1 MHGTTAERL
10 PSGQRTLAA
19 EEPLARSAE
28 KTWPLGT
35 SILLMAGISVLLW
48 SAIYLIARAFL

>member
-1 MHGTTAERL
+1 MHGTTVESL
-10 PSGQRTLAA
+10 PLGQRTLAA

-35 SILLMAGISVLLW
+35 SILLMVGISVLLW